1 MFDGFTHDIYS
12 SMSVGVSVGCG
23 RARGTRRARGAGRIE
38 KRVGGGLALRFLTR
52 IRQWRQDTVDI
63 VRLVCGKAVAALSTP
78 MPAPDIRPFS
88 HQAGSVYIGVAAA
101 TTGALE
107 LLHFGHSG
115 ASLVVTMY
123 HITVYHTR
131 LNRGKQAILEGRMKS
146 RFTV

>member
-1 MFDGFTHDIYS
+1 MFYGVKPTVGGLGELLDGFTHDIYS
-12 SMSVGVSVGCG
+12 GG
-23 RARGTRRARGAGRIE
+23 RARGTRRTRGTRRAGRIE

-63 VRLVCGKAVAALSTP
+63 VRLVRGKAVAALSTP
-78 MPAPDIRPFS
+78 VSAPDIRPFS

-123 HITVYHTR
+123 HITVYHTVC
-131 LNRGKQAILEGRMKS
+131 E
-146 RFTV
+146 